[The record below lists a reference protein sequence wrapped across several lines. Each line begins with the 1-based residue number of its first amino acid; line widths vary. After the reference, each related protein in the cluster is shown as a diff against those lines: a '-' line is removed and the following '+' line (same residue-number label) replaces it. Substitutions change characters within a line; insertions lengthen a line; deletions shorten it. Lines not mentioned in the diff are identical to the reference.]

1 MFSEIKKIS
10 SLLLSVAFSSIGF
23 IASITVTVLAAREV
37 SSNPLF
43 VGFPNAVGVGGAVL
57 GTRMIYLI
65 SKTNSQLNALAFTF
79 LIGAFGGATMFYS
92 LIIDSF
98 LLLLLGAFILGI
110 GQSATLQTRYAASF
124 VAGTK
129 FKATALSLAVWFSV
143 FGSVF
148 GPRMVGSYSNYFENI
163 FNSDLIVGYVIAL
176 VGMLFA
182 AASLLTFTSKKSI
195 LRSPSDLEN
204 ESSDQ
209 SSKRKNG
216 NLLSLLLVLNHF
228 TMVVIMSATP
238 LHIQDTGETVQ
249 LVGII
254 ISYHTLGMFLF
265 SPILG
270 NYVDK
275 YGYKKFT
282 YVGTV
287 ILFISCLITLINSGP
302 TALKIGLY
310 LLGLGW
316 NFNYVAISA
325 AISKFSTKYRTPLNI
340 KSDSF
345 VFLGSFVA
353 HTSLGLS
360 YLLIGFKGLS
370 FVGIAVSIFLFYN
383 LKNLNKL
390 NIE

>member
-1 MFSEIKKIS
+1 MFTEVKKIS

-57 GTRMIYLI
+57 GTRMIYII
-65 SKTNSQLNALAFTF
+65 SKNSSQLNALAFTF
-79 LIGAFGGATMFYS
+79 LIGAFGGGIMFYS

-98 LLLLLGAFILGI
+98 VLLLLGAFILGI

-148 GPRMVGSYSNYFENI
+148 GPRMVGSYSNFFENI
-163 FNSDLIVGYVIAL
+163 FSSELIVGYVIAF

-195 LRSPSDLEN
+195 LRSPSDLEG

-209 SSKRKNG
+209 SSERKNG

-238 LHIQDTGETVQ
+238 LHIQDIGETVQ

-270 NYVDK
+270 NFVDK

-282 YVGTV
+282 YAGTV
-287 ILFISCLITLINSGP
+287 ILFISCLITFINSGP

-325 AISKFSTKYRTPLNI
+325 AISKFSIKYRTPLNI

-370 FVGIAVSIFLFYN
+370 FVGIAVSVFLFYN
-383 LKNLNKL
+383 LKNLNKF

>member
-79 LIGAFGGATMFYS
+79 LIGAFGGAIMFYS
-92 LIIDSF
+92 LVLDSF

-124 VAGTK
+124 VAGAN

-148 GPRMVGSYSNYFENI
+148 GPRMVGSYSNFFENI

-195 LRSPSDLEN
+195 LRSPSDLES

-209 SSKRKNG
+209 SSERKNG

-238 LHIQDTGETVQ
+238 LHIQDIGETVQ

-325 AISKFSTKYRTPLNI
+325 AISKFSIKYRTPLNI
-340 KSDSF
+340 KSDS
-345 VFLGSFVA
+345 
-353 HTSLGLS
+353 
-360 YLLIGFKGLS
+360 
-370 FVGIAVSIFLFYN
+370 LFYN

>member
-1 MFSEIKKIS
+1 M
-10 SLLLSVAFSSIGF
+10 
-23 IASITVTVLAAREV
+23 
-37 SSNPLF
+37 
-43 VGFPNAVGVGGAVL
+43 
-57 GTRMIYLI
+57 GTRLI
-65 SKTNSQLNALAFTF
+65 CVLSKNNAQLNALAFTF
-79 LIGAFGGATMFYS
+79 LIGALGGVIMFFS

-98 LLLLLGAFILGI
+98 FLLLIGSFILGI

-124 VAGTK
+124 VASEK

-148 GPRMVGSYSNYFENI
+148 GPRMVGRYSDYFESI
-163 FNSDLIVGYVIAL
+163 FNSDLIVGYVIAF

-182 AASLLTFTSKKSI
+182 ASSLFAFTSKKSI
-195 LRSPSDLEN
+195 LRSPSNLESEGN
-204 ESSDQ
+204 HESSNI
-209 SSKRKNG
+209 KNG

-238 LHIQDTGETVQ
+238 LHIQDIGETVQ

-282 YVGTV
+282 YIGTV
-287 ILFISCLITLINSGP
+287 ILFISCLITFVNSGP
-302 TALKIGLY
+302 FSLKIGLY

-325 AISKFSTKYRTPLNI
+325 AISKFSIKYKTPLNI

-353 HTSLGLS
+353 HTSLGLT

-370 FVGIAVSIFLFYN
+370 FIGIAVSVFLFYK
-383 LKNLNKL
+383 LKILNKL

>member
-79 LIGAFGGATMFYS
+79 LIGAFGGAIMFYS

-148 GPRMVGSYSNYFENI
+148 GPRMVGSYSNFFENI
-163 FNSDLIVGYVIAL
+163 FNSDLIVGYVIAF

-182 AASLLTFTSKKSI
+182 AASLFTFTSKKSI
-195 LRSPSDLEN
+195 LRSPSDLES

-209 SSKRKNG
+209 SSERKNG

-238 LHIQDTGETVQ
+238 LHIQDIGETVQ

-282 YVGTV
+282 YAGTV
-287 ILFISCLITLINSGP
+287 ILFISCLITFINSGP

-325 AISKFSTKYRTPLNI
+325 AISKFSIKYRTPLNH
-340 KSDSF
+340 K
-345 VFLGSFVA
+345 
-353 HTSLGLS
+353 
-360 YLLIGFKGLS
+360 K
-370 FVGIAVSIFLFYN
+370 
-383 LKNLNKL
+383 
-390 NIE
+390 

>member
-1 MFSEIKKIS
+1 MLSEIRKIS

-65 SKTNSQLNALAFTF
+65 SKNNSQLNALAFTF
-79 LIGAFGGATMFYS
+79 LIGAFGGAIMFYS
-92 LIIDSF
+92 LIVDSF
-98 LLLLLGAFILGI
+98 VLLLFGAFVLGI

-124 VAGTK
+124 VASEK

-148 GPRMVGSYSNYFENI
+148 GPRMVGSYSNFFENI
-163 FNSDLIVGYVIAL
+163 FNSELIVGYVIAL

-182 AASLLTFTSKKSI
+182 ASSLFILTSKKSI
-195 LRSPSDLEN
+195 LRSPSNLESELN
-204 ESSDQ
+204 NQ
-209 SSKRKNG
+209 NLNKKNG

-238 LHIQDTGETVQ
+238 LHIQDIGETVQ

-282 YVGTV
+282 YAGTV
-287 ILFISCLITLINSGP
+287 ILFISCLITFINSGP

-325 AISKFSTKYRTPLNI
+325 AISKFSIKYRTPLNI

-370 FVGIAVSIFLFYN
+370 FVGIAVSVFLFYN

>member
-1 MFSEIKKIS
+1 MFTEIKKIS

-43 VGFPNAVGVGGAVL
+43 VGFPNAVGVGGAIL

-65 SKTNSQLNALAFTF
+65 SKNSSQLNALAFTF
-79 LIGAFGGATMFYS
+79 LIGAFGGAVMFYS

-98 LLLLLGAFILGI
+98 VLLLFGAFILGI

-124 VAGTK
+124 VASKK
-129 FKATALSLAVWFSV
+129 FKATALSLVVWFSV

-148 GPRMVGSYSNYFENI
+148 GPRMVGSYSNFFENI
-163 FNSDLIVGYVIAL
+163 FNSELIVGYIIAL

-182 AASLLTFTSKKSI
+182 ASSLLAFTSKKSI
-195 LRSPSDLEN
+195 LRSPSDLES
-204 ESSDQ
+204 ESSHQ
-209 SSKRKNG
+209 SSDKKNG

-238 LHIQDTGETVQ
+238 LHIQDIGETVQ

-282 YVGTV
+282 YAGTV
-287 ILFISCLITLINSGP
+287 ILFISCLITYINSGP

-325 AISKFSTKYRTPLNI
+325 AISKFSIKHKTPLNI
-340 KSDSF
+340 RSDSF

-390 NIE
+390 SIE

>member
-79 LIGAFGGATMFYS
+79 LIGAFGGAIMFYS

-148 GPRMVGSYSNYFENI
+148 GPRMVGSYSNFFENI
-163 FNSDLIVGYVIAL
+163 FNSELIVGYVIAF

-182 AASLLTFTSKKSI
+182 TASLFTFTSIKSI

-204 ESSDQ
+204 ESYDQ
-209 SSKRKNG
+209 SSERKNG

-238 LHIQDTGETVQ
+238 LHIQDIGETVQ

-282 YVGTV
+282 YAGTV

-325 AISKFSTKYRTPLNI
+325 AISKFSIKYRTPLNI

-390 NIE
+390 SIE

>member
-1 MFSEIKKIS
+1 MISEIRKIS

-65 SKTNSQLNALAFTF
+65 SKNNSQLNALAFTF
-79 LIGAFGGATMFYS
+79 LIGAFGGAIMFYS
-92 LIIDSF
+92 LIVDSF
-98 LLLLLGAFILGI
+98 VLLLFGAFILGI

-124 VAGTK
+124 VASEK

-148 GPRMVGSYSNYFENI
+148 GPRMVGSYSNFFENI
-163 FNSDLIVGYVIAL
+163 FNSELIVGYVIAL

-182 AASLLTFTSKKSI
+182 ASSLFIFTSKKSI
-195 LRSPSDLEN
+195 LRSPSNLEN
-204 ESSDQ
+204 ESNNQNSN
-209 SSKRKNG
+209 KKNG

-238 LHIQDTGETVQ
+238 LHIKDIGETVQ

-287 ILFISCLITLINSGP
+287 ILFISCLITFTNSGP

-325 AISKFSTKYRTPLNI
+325 AISKFSIKYRTPLNI

-370 FVGIAVSIFLFYN
+370 FVGIAVSVFLFYN